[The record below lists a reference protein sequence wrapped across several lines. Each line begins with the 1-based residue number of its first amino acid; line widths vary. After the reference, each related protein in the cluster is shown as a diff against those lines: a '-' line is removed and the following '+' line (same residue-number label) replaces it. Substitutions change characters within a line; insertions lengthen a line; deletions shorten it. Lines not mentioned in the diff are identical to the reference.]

1 MTDRN
6 EPAPSAFRLNLE
18 QQKNRAKDLLRAVK
32 AGDAG
37 AISRYTA
44 VRPQSSPDESHPP
57 AKLADAQFVIARE
70 MRFPSWAKLK
80 SHIESMDRERAAI
93 DAKIRALDAD
103 LKTLHVRCGHDIQ
116 EKLVEGRFDGDF
128 LPYITPYAVG
138 PAKQGPEGN
147 DLMAR
152 FIADAFQEEDGSRTY
167 QGELEGIQHRDRL
180 LERSADDYERVVI
193 WQEQDTWCQTAL
205 ARLLAHYTNAKRPRV
220 LELIALN
227 EFPGGEPF
235 GGMGQLPSEALRM
248 LWPRRKPVTAVQL
261 ALGNEAWNAF
271 TSDDPRQLAALTRS
285 GTPALPLMAPALH
298 RLLRDLPSVEN
309 GLGLTEQLILQ
320 IVSEGTVE
328 APRLVWRDVWSRFAR
343 RDPLPS
349 SVTNTWFLQM
359 IKDMLA
365 GPGPLITFT
374 RIPPLAEQTT
384 VLLPEQLAGPCQQVL
399 TITQLGREVLHGERD
414 WHSLRQVSRWVGGV
428 HIQPGVAGWR
438 WDETNRDA
446 VFSQH
451 DRFF

>member
-1 MTDRN
+1 MTDRTGR
-6 EPAPSAFRLNLE
+6 APSAFRLNLE
-18 QQKNRAKDLLRAVK
+18 QQKNRAKDLLRAIK

-37 AISRYTA
+37 AISRFTA
-44 VRPQSSPDESHPP
+44 VGPPRVPDESHSPL
-57 AKLADAQFVIARE
+57 KLADAQFVIARE
-70 MRFPSWAKLK
+70 LRFPSWAKLK
-80 SHIESMDRERAAI
+80 AHIDSMDQERAAI
-93 DAKIRALDAD
+93 EAKKPALDAD
-103 LKTLHVRCGHDIQ
+103 LKTLHIRCGHDIQ

-138 PAKQGPEGN
+138 PARQGPEGEE
-147 DLMAR
+147 LMAR
-152 FIADAFQEEDGSRTY
+152 FIADAFQEKDGSRTW

-180 LERSADDYERVVI
+180 LARSAEDYERVVI

-205 ARLLAHYTNAKRPRV
+205 ARLLAHYMNAKRPRV
-220 LELIALN
+220 LELIELN

-261 ALGNEAWNAF
+261 ALGHEAWNAF
-271 TSDDPRQLAALTRS
+271 TSDDPRPLAALARS

-298 RLLRDLPSVEN
+298 RLLGDLPSVEN

-320 IVSEGTVE
+320 IVSEGTAE
-328 APRLVWRDVWSRFAR
+328 APRLVWKNVWPRFAR

-349 SVTNTWFLQM
+349 SVTNVWFLQM

-374 RIPPLAEQTT
+374 RTPPLAEQTT
-384 VLLPEQLAGPCQQVL
+384 VLLPEELAGPCQQIL
-399 TITQLGREVLHGERD
+399 TITDLGRAILRGERD
-414 WHSLRQVSRWVGGV
+414 WHSLRQSSRWVGGAHV
-428 HIQPGVAGWR
+428 QPRVAGWR
-438 WDETNRDA
+438 WDETKRD
-446 VFSQH
+446 VVYH
-451 DRFF
+451 PG